1 MLKSLTAAAA
11 FFALSMLPA
20 LAEDIKVGNL
30 KLETPWAR
38 ATPKGA
44 EVGSAYLTIHN
55 DGAEA
60 DTLVSAAADVA
71 AVQIHEMSM
80 TGGVMKMREL
90 ANGLAI
96 PPHATVKLGPGSF
109 HLMLVNLKQ
118 ALKSGE
124 TLAMKLKFAKAG
136 EVTVSFPIQPVG
148 SSGPAGGDGMN
159 GMKM

>member
-1 MLKSLTAAAA
+1 MNGNRLLNNPITLWWLRSKLINLRGNS
-11 FFALSMLPA
+11 
-20 LAEDIKVGNL
+20 IKKLNIGMNL
-30 KLETPWAR
+30 LNIVPGIIK
-38 ATPKGA
+38 
-44 EVGSAYLTIHN
+44 
-55 DGAEA
+55 
-60 DTLVSAAADVA
+60 
-71 AVQIHEMSM
+71 
-80 TGGVMKMREL
+80 
-90 ANGLAI
+90 
-96 PPHATVKLGPGSF
+96 PPHATVKLGPGGF